1 MTEEIE
7 ILYSGLRD
15 VGTQGSSRSCA
26 LNGNMLCISL
36 SVVTVTLNNEDAF
49 VIPNGGETFRA
60 VDTLEKRE

>member
-7 ILYSGLRD
+7 ILYSSLRD

-36 SVVTVTLNNEDAF
+36 SVVTVTLNNEDVF
-49 VIPNGGETFRA
+49 VIPNGGVTFRL
-60 VDTLEKRE
+60 VNILKKRE